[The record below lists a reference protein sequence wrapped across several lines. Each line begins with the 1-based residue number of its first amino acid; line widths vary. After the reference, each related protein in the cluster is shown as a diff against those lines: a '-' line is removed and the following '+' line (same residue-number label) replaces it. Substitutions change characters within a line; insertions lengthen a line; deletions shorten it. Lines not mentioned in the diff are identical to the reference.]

1 MTDKKKSVYIDWE
14 SLKLKPIT
22 PEQKKSQKISAI
34 GKRKATIARE
44 IHEEMNKS
52 FLKPD
57 LFNNKTSKAKKGRRK
72 KYE

>member
-1 MTDKKKSVYIDWE
+1 MSDKKKSVYIDWE

-22 PEQKKSQKISAI
+22 PEQKKSQKLSAI
-34 GKRKATIARE
+34 GKRKAKIMKD
-44 IHEEMNKS
+44 IHEDMNKS

-57 LFNNKTSKAKKGRRK
+57 LFNNKTSKAKKGRRR